1 VCETSNGSY
10 TSTLAPII
18 KRRHSE
24 KNSNKKMK
32 TENKLEKLVKELNYW
47 KVDYETKMAENTTK
61 SIKFCI
67 DALAI
72 S

>member
-1 VCETSNGSY
+1 
-10 TSTLAPII
+10 
-18 KRRHSE
+18 
-24 KNSNKKMK
+24 MK